1 MDKKACAAIH
11 AVNLRNFLGAQCRTV
26 REEQGDESP
35 EFIAMID
42 GDLVY
47 LEGCRTASG
56 FFTVDEMEL
65 PPRLYRIHAA
75 GPSIH
80 LEPVAVHADELDPR
94 HVFLLDGGKKM
105 FIWTGL
111 KSKNTIRFLM
121 QSERAKNEPTKMFH
135 LFPSGLKHAYSRRRS
150 TKRNV
155 KEQLRLLSAPKA
167 KRLRIGGK

>member
-1 MDKKACAAIH
+1 
-11 AVNLRNFLGAQCRTV
+11 
-26 REEQGDESP
+26 
-35 EFIAMID
+35 MID
-42 GDLVY
+42 GEIVY

-94 HVFLLDGGKKM
+94 HVFLLDAGKKM

-111 KSKNTIRFLM
+111 KSKNTLRFI
-121 QSERAKNEPTKMFH
+121 QTVGKCNE
-135 LFPSGLKHAYSRRRS
+135 
-150 TKRNV
+150 
-155 KEQLRLLSAPKA
+155 
-167 KRLRIGGK
+167 